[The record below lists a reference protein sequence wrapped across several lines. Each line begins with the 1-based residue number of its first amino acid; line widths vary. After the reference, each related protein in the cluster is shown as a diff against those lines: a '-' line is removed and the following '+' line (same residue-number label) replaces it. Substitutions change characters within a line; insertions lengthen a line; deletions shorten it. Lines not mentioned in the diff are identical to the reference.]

1 MKALLFERGRLQTIF
16 FILFAS
22 VFLFGC
28 QKDTTETEEE
38 LTFSLKDAHITSAE
52 VDMEGTLPGG
62 AAYEILLP
70 ETWNVLPVKVLVVYA
85 HGYVDVTKPVELPA
99 DEIQGVE
106 IKDVLL
112 NGIDYMGQPLPLGY
126 ASTSYRA
133 NGLVVLDA
141 VQDILQL
148 RSLIAAF
155 FNQSEYEEPSA
166 ILLAGVS
173 EGGLVTVLTVEQ
185 YPGLF
190 DAAIATC
197 CPIGNF
203 YDQLQYYGD
212 AHVLFKYFFGP
223 SFGDINMGSPKGV
236 SKNTMLAWANGDLP
250 VLIAEALQND
260 YLYNGGNKIRQ
271 FIACANIPLHMDV
284 QSPEDVIRSII
295 EVLRFPVMAT
305 NDAIMRLGGNPYN
318 NKYPP
323 TLYEGLDDDRKLNL
337 TVERVYRQSWEQAK
351 EEMEKYETTGLLYTP
366 LLSMHTEFDHVSLFS
381 HQGEYAAKVGAN
393 PLFIPVPVWG
403 RYGHCMF
410 TISEI
415 NGAIGTLL
423 SGMP

>member
-1 MKALLFERGRLQTIF
+1 MKALFVERGRLQTIF

-28 QKDTTETEEE
+28 QQDTMETEEE
-38 LTFSLKDAHITSAE
+38 LTFSLKDAHITE
-52 VDMEGTLPGG
+52 VGMEGTLPGG
-62 AAYEILLP
+62 ASYEISLP

-85 HGYVDVTKPVELPA
+85 HGYVDVTKTVDLPA
-99 DEIQGVE
+99 DKIQGIE
-106 IKDVLL
+106 IKDILL
-112 NGIDYMGQPLPLGY
+112 NGIDYMGQTLPVGY

-141 VQDILQL
+141 VEDILQL

-155 FNQSEYEEPSA
+155 FDQSDYDAPSA
-166 ILLAGVS
+166 VILAGVS
-173 EGGLVTVLTVEQ
+173 EGGLITVLTIEQ
-185 YPGLF
+185 NPGLF

-223 SFGDINMGSPKGV
+223 SFGGINIGSPKGV
-236 SKNTMLAWANGDLP
+236 SKNTMLAWENGDLP
-250 VLIAEALQND
+250 MYLAAALQDD
-260 YLYNGGNKIRQ
+260 YLNNGGNKIRQ
-271 FIACANIPLHMDV
+271 FIACANIPVNMGV
-284 QSPEDVIRSII
+284 QPPEDVIRSII

-305 NDAIMRLGGNPYN
+305 NDAIMRLRGNPYN

-323 TLYEGLDDDRKLNL
+323 IQYEGSDDDRKLNL
-337 TVERVYRQSWEQAK
+337 TIERVYRQTWEQAK
-351 EEMEKYETTGLLYTP
+351 EEINRYETTGLLYTP
-366 LLSMHTEFDHVSLFS
+366 LLSMHTEFDHVALFS
-381 HQGEYAAKVGAN
+381 HQAEYAEKVGAN

-403 RYGHCMF
+403 RYGHCTF
-410 TISEI
+410 TVSEISE
-415 NGAIGTLL
+415 AIGTLL